1 VARFVDETGP
11 FCKLLAWLRRAARGD
26 PAPLTPVPPLADGRG
41 GREWVFC
48 GDAASSLVSDVV
60 GLSTRAAVEA
70 LVRQMRVMRA
80 KLIEEGLE
88 SHAVRTHPPRRTTRR
103 LARRACSRAD
113 SGGECASFCRRL
125 WDCRRLRQVR
135 SDTINLIEATLVRLA
150 FLLSADDA
158 AHYRLIVRRGAVRRW
173 NASLGVRMSLS
184 CTCVPSRTPYQHTH
198 TPPRPRAPAHVGC
211 AALARARVA
220 LLRE

>member
-41 GREWVFC
+41 GSEWVFC

-158 AHYRLIVRRGAVRRW
+158 AHYRLIVR
-173 NASLGVRMSLS
+173 L
-184 CTCVPSRTPYQHTH
+184 
-198 TPPRPRAPAHVGC
+198 RPFADGM
-211 AALARARVA
+211 RV
-220 LLRE
+220 

>member
-1 VARFVDETGP
+1 MQDARRAVARFVDETGP

-41 GREWVFC
+41 GSEWVFC

-88 SHAVRTHPPRRTTRR
+88 SHAVRTPP
-103 LARRACSRAD
+103 ASRV
-113 SGGECASFCRRL
+113 EL
-125 WDCRRLRQVR
+125 
-135 SDTINLIEATLVRLA
+135 LVA
-150 FLLSADDA
+150 W
-158 AHYRLIVRRGAVRRW
+158 HG
-173 NASLGVRMSLS
+173 
-184 CTCVPSRTPYQHTH
+184 
-198 TPPRPRAPAHVGC
+198 
-211 AALARARVA
+211 ALARAPIRAVSARVSA
-220 LLRE
+220 GAYGTAEGFGRSGRTRSI

>member
-1 VARFVDETGP
+1 VQDARRAVARFVDETGP

-41 GREWVFC
+41 GSEWVFC

-88 SHAVRTHPPRRTTRR
+88 SHAVRTHPPRRTTSR
-103 LARRACSRAD
+103 LARRACSRAY
-113 SGGECASFCRRL
+113 SRGECPSFCRRL
-125 WDCRRLRQVR
+125 WNCRRLRQVR

-158 AHYRLIVRRGAVRRW
+158 AHYRLIVRRGPAVRR
-173 NASLGVRMSLS
+173 LE
-184 CTCVPSRTPYQHTH
+184 CESRRADVSELHLRALVHTLPNTRTKPH
-198 TPPRPRAPAHVGC
+198 
-211 AALARARVA
+211 ARAHQPTWTARP
-220 LLRE
+220 